1 VLDLF
6 LTILLRRTYILVLL
20 FLAYIWPAFSLFS
33 WRRARSAQ
41 NERRGGYH
49 FTSYSVTTLAD
60 FYARVR
66 STFTSSAINIIITR
80 PVHGVFNEKRI
91 IGTGREREKAGA
103 LNFLD

>member
-1 VLDLF
+1 MASIFSF
-6 LTILLRRTYILVLL
+6 LM
-20 FLAYIWPAFSLFS
+20 
-33 WRRARSAQ
+33 RRARSAQ

-49 FTSYSVTTLAD
+49 FTSYSVTTLAN

-80 PVHGVFNEKRI
+80 AVHGVFNEKRI

-103 LNFLD
+103 LNFLLD